1 MTLGKALAELN
12 APPYQEGREA
22 MRRSV
27 FRGLVVVM
35 TAPLCVGCVSYGAY
49 TGMQDEL
56 ERTKSANR
64 HLVDQYNRAVLEAK
78 LAKEAQGVAGGVDPA
93 RYQDLQADFVR
104 LQGELAAERQRTQ
117 SFDAEDIKGIPG
129 AVEEPGGGIALG
141 ANLLFNSGEAAL
153 KATQLPALDQ
163 VADLLQRKYRGQTIV
178 VEGHTDNEPL
188 KNTKRLYHFNLNL
201 GYQRAYHV
209 FRYLA
214 EKHGL
219 TESKF
224 RIETYGFTKP
234 VDPTNADTPEGKRMN
249 RRVVFRLAGHK
260 I

>member
-1 MTLGKALAELN
+1 
-12 APPYQEGREA
+12 
-22 MRRSV
+22 MRRAV
-27 FRGLVVVM
+27 FRGLLVVM

-49 TGMQDEL
+49 KGMQDEL

-78 LAKEAQGVAGGVDPA
+78 LATETQGIAGGVDPA
-93 RYQDLQADFVR
+93 RYQDLKARFTQIEK
-104 LQGELAAERQRTQ
+104 ELARVRQLNA
-117 SFDAEDIKGIPG
+117 SFDPLDYKEIQGATPAEN
-129 AVEEPGGGIALG
+129 GGISLG

-163 VADLLQRKYRGQTIV
+163 MSDLLQRKYKGQTILI
-178 VEGHTDNEPL
+178 EGHTDNDPL
-188 KNTKRLYHFNLNL
+188 KNTKRLYEFNLNL

-209 FRYLA
+209 FKYLA
-214 EKHGL
+214 EKHGIP
-219 TESKF
+219 ESQF

-234 VDPTNADTPEGKRMN
+234 VDPSIVDSAEGKRMN
-249 RRVVFRLAGHK
+249 RRVVFRLSGHR